1 MPLFY
6 NEKLMGQPLRVVGTD
21 LAGRPLTIVVYWKQ
35 RTGID
40 SLQNGHAALIIDS
53 TQINMRTTD
62 YYVSW
67 MGTGAGMKSR
77 ADASTFEEDAQN
89 WGGSPVGNLGYQ
101 VPNRWVALK
110 GLNIAD
116 MKTAW
121 DAMRTKQAAHWKLF
135 DKNCAT
141 AVARILKAGGGD
153 NFATSSQKQ
162 LVWWPT
168 DLIKYARSMGQNV
181 FRTS

>member
-1 MPLFY
+1 M
-6 NEKLMGQPLRVVGTD
+6 
-21 LAGRPLTIVVYWKQ
+21 YWRK

-53 TQINMRTTD
+53 MQFNVFRPD
-62 YYVSW
+62 FYVSW
-67 MGTGAGMKSR
+67 CGTGGGMVSR
-77 ADASTFEEDAQN
+77 ADASTFIEDSES
-89 WGGSPVGNLGYQ
+89 WGGSEVGNEGRH

-110 GLNIAD
+110 GLD
-116 MKTAW
+116 VGRMKGAW
-121 DAMRTKQAAHWKLF
+121 DTMRTKQAAHWKLF

-153 NFATSSQKQ
+153 DFASAHMKQ

-168 DLIKYARSMGQNV
+168 DLLKYARSMGDNV

>member
-1 MPLFY
+1 
-6 NEKLMGQPLRVVGTD
+6 MGQPLQIAGTD
-21 LAGRPLTIVVYWKQ
+21 LANRPLTIVIYWKK
-35 RTGID
+35 RTGVD
-40 SLQNGHAALIIDS
+40 SLQNGHAALIIDT
-53 TQINMRTTD
+53 TQVRPTSAD

-67 MGTGAGMKSR
+67 MGTGGGWKSR
-77 ADASTFEEDAQN
+77 ADASTFIEDAGN
-89 WGGSPVGNLGYQ
+89 WGGSPVGTQGIH

-110 GLNIAD
+110 GLNIRN

-121 DAMRTKQAAHWKLF
+121 DTMRTKEAAHWKLF

-153 NFATSSQKQ
+153 NFATSNQKQ

-168 DLIKYARSMGQNV
+168 DLLKYARSMGSNV
-181 FRTS
+181 IRTS